1 MAVGTREEVRVR
13 QAEPGDADVIARFNG
28 LMAEET
34 EHRALDASV
43 LGPGVRAV
51 LGDPSKGIYFVAEIG
66 GEVVGQL
73 MITYEWSDW
82 RNGNFWW
89 IQSVYVKQEFRSRGV
104 FRALFEHVRALAG
117 QRNDICGI
125 RLYVEES
132 NERAKRTY
140 EKLGLKKTGYELFE
154 IDFTL

>member
-1 MAVGTREEVRVR
+1 MAVEATGGIQVRLAR
-13 QAEPGDADVIARFNG
+13 PEDADIIARFNG
-28 LMAEET
+28 RLAEET
-34 EHRALDASV
+34 EHRTLDAGV
-43 LGPGVRAV
+43 LGAGVRAV
-51 LGDPSKGIYFVAEIG
+51 LGDSTKGLYYVAEVG
-66 GEVVGQL
+66 GEIVGQL

-89 IQSVYVKQEFRSRGV
+89 VQSVYVKQECRSRGV
-104 FRALFEHVRALAG
+104 FAALFEHVRRLAREG
-117 QRNDICGI
+117 KEVCGI

-154 IDFTL
+154 IDLTL